1 MSLSIQEIFIEHHM
15 CARDP
20 VRYQTKKFTQGV
32 YTVVG
37 FKVEGGGRA
46 RQVIRKLAD
55 DLLLPFFF
63 LRLHPEYGSSQ
74 ARDQIGAAAAR
85 VHHSH
90 SNARS
95 LTH

>member
-1 MSLSIQEIFIEHHM
+1 MLSVLCTGQDVTRRKSPSIWLLGFMSLSIQEIFIEHHM

-63 LRLHPEYGSSQ
+63 FF
-74 ARDQIGAAAAR
+74 
-85 VHHSH
+85 
-90 SNARS
+90 
-95 LTH
+95 